1 MSGAASVP
9 ASVPAVRLAAFGYHE
24 VTEEPLT
31 SGFLRPGA
39 VRFTLTPRAFAAH
52 LDRIA
57 ERATAP
63 ALVTTLDFERPTRH
77 VLLTFDDGGRSAM
90 HAADALSRRGWRG
103 HFFVITGRL
112 GERTFL
118 TAADVRELHAHGHVV
133 GSHTHTHPDIIR
145 ELPPARIDQEWHKS
159 LDRVAQIVGAP
170 CVAGAVPGG
179 HTSREVERSAERAGL
194 RFLFTC
200 DPTTRARRVGDC
212 MVLGRVLVRRTTSPA
227 AIDALASF
235 HGWTRAFLTR
245 RGKDAVRHAL
255 PALFRVYVRR
265 MSREVATS

>member
-1 MSGAASVP
+1 MIVRAPAPAA
-9 ASVPAVRLAAFGYHE
+9 RLAAFGYHE

-39 VRFTLTPRAFAAH
+39 VRYTLTPGAFAAH

-57 ERATAP
+57 GRAPRP
-63 ALVTTLDFERPTRH
+63 ALVTAIDPARPARH

-90 HAADALSRRGWRG
+90 HAAEALRRRGWRG
-103 HFFVITGRL
+103 HFFVITARL

-118 TAADVRELHAHGHVV
+118 SPADVRELHAMGHLV
-133 GSHTHTHPDIIR
+133 GSHTHTHPDIFR
-145 ELPPARIDQEWHKS
+145 ELPPVRIDQEWRTS
-159 LDRVAQIVGAP
+159 IDRLAQLLAAP
-170 CVAGAVPGG
+170 CLAGAVPGG
-179 HTSREVERSAERAGL
+179 HTSREVEHSAERAGL

-212 MVLGRVLVRRTTSPA
+212 LVLGRVLVRRTTSPA
-227 AIDALASF
+227 AIDALADF

-245 RGKDAVRHAL
+245 RGKDVVRYAL
-255 PALFRVYVRR
+255 PSLFRVYVQR
-265 MSREVATS
+265 MSREVATP